1 MRTMVAASMLL
12 LTTAAPSLGQGN
24 CLEQVK
30 FPEVGRWAEY
40 KAVLKQKDPYT
51 MRYAVIGSEARDGKE
66 LQWVEMRMT
75 GAKKDQ
81 NMVYQILV
89 PGSLVHMDQVQEIV
103 FKAGDQP
110 AMKMNG
116 MMLSMIR
123 QQLEKQSFLSEMCR
137 GVTLVGQESVTVPA
151 GRFKAMHFRSSEHA
165 MDSWVSPDIPFSLV
179 KSTAKDYQMELAAQG
194 GGAKSSITE
203 KPQEMGGMGGPSN

>member
-1 MRTMVAASMLL
+1 MRSLVTTSILL
-12 LTTAAPSLGQGN
+12 LATAGSSWGQGN

-30 FPEVGRWAEY
+30 FPQVGRWAEY
-40 KAVLKQKDPYT
+40 KALYKQKDPYT
-51 MRYAVIGSEARDGKE
+51 MRYAVIGSEARDGKQ

-75 GAKKDQ
+75 GTKKDQ
-81 NMVYQILV
+81 NMVYQMLV
-89 PGSLVHMDQVQEIV
+89 PGSLVEMEQVQEIV
-103 FKAGDQP
+103 FKPGDQP

-116 MMLSMIR
+116 MMLGLVR
-123 QQLEKQSFLSEMCR
+123 KQLEKQSFLSEMCR

-151 GRFKAMHFRSSEHA
+151 GRFKTMHFRSSEHA

-179 KSTAKDYQMELAAQG
+179 KSTGKDYQMELAAQG

-203 KPQEMGGMGGPSN
+203 KPREMGGMGGPSQ